1 MFISFLNTIKKTI
14 YIIFTLIFLSIILS
28 DHSLASNHILAVEEL
43 EISKEIDLKFS
54 RNKIIDDAFKKA
66 FYRLLSQILNSS
78 DIKKLKN
85 VNNLK
90 ISCNDADM
98 QIATKAINDG
108 AIVVFPTDTVY
119 GLGCN
124 PYNHDAVLSLY
135 EIKKRKKTKP
145 FPVIG
150 YSKKELEKIAE
161 FNSLEE
167 KIAEKFWPGPITL
180 ILKIK
185 DKEIQKSLDLEGK
198 IAVRVPNNQCVLAL
212 LKECKLLVGTSANI
226 SGTAPF
232 NDPKEC
238 RKNLSGYDL
247 LIDGGI
253 ISGQGESTIVEIENN
268 DVKIL
273 RKGNVSEE
281 MIKALT

>member
-1 MFISFLNTIKKTI
+1 M
-14 YIIFTLIFLSIILS
+14 
-28 DHSLASNHILAVEEL
+28 
-43 EISKEIDLKFS
+43 EISC
-54 RNKIIDDAFKKA
+54 
-66 FYRLLSQILNSS
+66 S
-78 DIKKLKN
+78 DTDI
-85 VNNLK
+85 
-90 ISCNDADM
+90 
-98 QIATKAINDG
+98 QIAVKAVNDG
-108 AIVVFPTDTVY
+108 AVVVFPTDTVY

-124 PYNHDAVLSLY
+124 PYNHEAVLSLY

-161 FNSLEE
+161 FNPLEE

-180 ILKIK
+180 ILKVK
-185 DKEIQKSLDLEGK
+185 DEEIQKSLELEGK
-198 IAVRVPNNQCVLAL
+198 IAVRVPNNQCILAL

-238 RKNLSGYDL
+238 SKNLSGYDL

-253 ISGQGESTIVEIENN
+253 ISNQGESTIVEIENN
-268 DVKIL
+268 NVKIL
-273 RKGNVSEE
+273 RKGTISEE
-281 MIKALT
+281 MIKELN

>member
-1 MFISFLNTIKKTI
+1 
-14 YIIFTLIFLSIILS
+14 
-28 DHSLASNHILAVEEL
+28 
-43 EISKEIDLKFS
+43 
-54 RNKIIDDAFKKA
+54 
-66 FYRLLSQILNSS
+66 
-78 DIKKLKN
+78 
-85 VNNLK
+85 LK
-90 ISCNDADM
+90 ISCNDVDI

-226 SGTAPF
+226 SGTTPF

-238 RKNLSGYDL
+238 DKNLSGYDL

-253 ISGQGESTIVEIENN
+253 ISSQGESTIVEIENN

-273 RKGNVSEE
+273 RKGSVSEE
-281 MIKALT
+281 MIKELT

>member
-1 MFISFLNTIKKTI
+1 M
-14 YIIFTLIFLSIILS
+14 
-28 DHSLASNHILAVEEL
+28 
-43 EISKEIDLKFS
+43 
-54 RNKIIDDAFKKA
+54 
-66 FYRLLSQILNSS
+66 
-78 DIKKLKN
+78 LKN

-90 ISCNDADM
+90 ISCNDVDI
-98 QIATKAINDG
+98 QIASKAINDG
-108 AIVVFPTDTVY
+108 AIIIFPTDTVY

-226 SGTAPF
+226 SGAAPF

-238 RKNLSGYDL
+238 DKNLSGYDL

-253 ISGQGESTIVEIENN
+253 ISSQGESTIVEIENN

-273 RKGNVSEE
+273 RKGSISEE
-281 MIKALT
+281 MIKELT

>member
-1 MFISFLNTIKKTI
+1 M
-14 YIIFTLIFLSIILS
+14 
-28 DHSLASNHILAVEEL
+28 
-43 EISKEIDLKFS
+43 
-54 RNKIIDDAFKKA
+54 
-66 FYRLLSQILNSS
+66 
-78 DIKKLKN
+78 
-85 VNNLK
+85 K
-90 ISCNDADM
+90 ISCKDADI
-98 QIATKAINDG
+98 QIASKAINDG

-124 PYNHDAVLSLY
+124 PYNHNAVLSLY

-161 FNSLEE
+161 FNPLEE

-180 ILKIK
+180 ILKVK
-185 DKEIQKSLDLEGK
+185 DKEIQKSLELEGK
-198 IAVRVPNNQCVLAL
+198 IAVRVPDNQCVLTL

-238 RKNLSGYDL
+238 SENLNGYDL
-247 LIDGGI
+247 FIDGGI
-253 ISGQGESTIVEIENN
+253 ISSQGESTIVEIENN

-273 RKGNVSEE
+273 RKGNILEE
-281 MIKALT
+281 MIMELN

>member
-1 MFISFLNTIKKTI
+1 
-14 YIIFTLIFLSIILS
+14 
-28 DHSLASNHILAVEEL
+28 
-43 EISKEIDLKFS
+43 
-54 RNKIIDDAFKKA
+54 
-66 FYRLLSQILNSS
+66 
-78 DIKKLKN
+78 
-85 VNNLK
+85 LK
-90 ISCNDADM
+90 ISCNDVDI

-135 EIKKRKKTKP
+135 EIKKRKKTKS
-145 FPVIG
+145 FPVLG
-150 YSKKELEKIAE
+150 YSKKELEKIVE

-198 IAVRVPNNQCVLAL
+198 IAVRVPNNQCILAL

-226 SGTAPF
+226 SGTGPF

-238 RKNLSGYDL
+238 GKNLSGYDL

-268 DVKIL
+268 DVNIL

-281 MIKALT
+281 MIKELT

>member
-1 MFISFLNTIKKTI
+1 
-14 YIIFTLIFLSIILS
+14 
-28 DHSLASNHILAVEEL
+28 
-43 EISKEIDLKFS
+43 
-54 RNKIIDDAFKKA
+54 
-66 FYRLLSQILNSS
+66 
-78 DIKKLKN
+78 
-85 VNNLK
+85 LK
-90 ISCNDADM
+90 ISCNDVDI

-124 PYNHDAVLSLY
+124 PYNRDAVLSLY

-198 IAVRVPNNQCVLAL
+198 IAVRVPNNQCILAL

-226 SGTAPF
+226 SGTGPF

-238 RKNLSGYDL
+238 GKNLSGYDL

-281 MIKALT
+281 MIKELT

>member
-1 MFISFLNTIKKTI
+1 M
-14 YIIFTLIFLSIILS
+14 
-28 DHSLASNHILAVEEL
+28 
-43 EISKEIDLKFS
+43 
-54 RNKIIDDAFKKA
+54 
-66 FYRLLSQILNSS
+66 
-78 DIKKLKN
+78 
-85 VNNLK
+85 K
-90 ISCNDADM
+90 ISCKDADI
-98 QIATKAINDG
+98 QIASKAINDG

-124 PYNHDAVLSLY
+124 PYNHNTVLSLY

-161 FNSLEE
+161 FNPLEG

-180 ILKIK
+180 ILKVK
-185 DKEIQKSLDLEGK
+185 DKEIQKSLELEGK
-198 IAVRVPNNQCVLAL
+198 IAVRVPDNQCVLAL

-238 RKNLSGYDL
+238 SENLNGYDL
-247 LIDGGI
+247 FIDGGI
-253 ISGQGESTIVEIENN
+253 ISSQGESTIVEIENN

-273 RKGNVSEE
+273 RKGNISEE
-281 MIKALT
+281 MIKELN

>member
-1 MFISFLNTIKKTI
+1 M
-14 YIIFTLIFLSIILS
+14 
-28 DHSLASNHILAVEEL
+28 
-43 EISKEIDLKFS
+43 
-54 RNKIIDDAFKKA
+54 
-66 FYRLLSQILNSS
+66 
-78 DIKKLKN
+78 LKN

-90 ISCNDADM
+90 ISCNDADI

-124 PYNHDAVLSLY
+124 PYNHDAVQSIY
-135 EIKKRKKTKP
+135 EIKKRNKTKP

-161 FNSLEE
+161 FNPLEE

-226 SGTAPF
+226 SGATPF

-238 RKNLSGYDL
+238 SENLSGYDL
-247 LIDGGI
+247 FIDGGI
-253 ISGQGESTIVEIENN
+253 ISSQGESTIVEIENN
-268 DVKIL
+268 DVRIL
-273 RKGNVSEE
+273 RKGNISEE
-281 MIKALT
+281 MIKELN

>member
-1 MFISFLNTIKKTI
+1 
-14 YIIFTLIFLSIILS
+14 
-28 DHSLASNHILAVEEL
+28 
-43 EISKEIDLKFS
+43 
-54 RNKIIDDAFKKA
+54 
-66 FYRLLSQILNSS
+66 
-78 DIKKLKN
+78 
-85 VNNLK
+85 LK
-90 ISCNDADM
+90 ISCNDVDI
-98 QIATKAINDG
+98 QIAAKAINDG

-124 PYNHDAVLSLY
+124 PYNHDAVLSIY

-232 NDPKEC
+232 TDPNEC
-238 RKNLSGYDL
+238 SKNLIGYDL
-247 LIDGGI
+247 LVDGGI
-253 ISGQGESTIVEIENN
+253 IPSQSESTIVEIVE
-268 DVKIL
+268 DSIKIL
-273 RKGNVSEE
+273 REGNVSEKE
-281 MIKALT
+281 IRELN